1 MLEQEL
7 QLLLK
12 EELNS
17 GVDDVKIES
26 GSEDPKSAIKKRVRV
41 IKNRLAAK
49 RSREQARSYVQQLES
64 TLSALAA
71 KNDFLARR
79 LAVVEAENCSLKRG
93 LPTNVQKEARGE
105 PAVLPYSSLQLDGFL
120 LIMLLSNLSGMFPQ
134 LPVTSS
140 HMKAKSWQGLQ
151 SVGKAEMVL
160 LKNLP
165 RCRSRRSKR
174 QLRRAGLLLCPG
186 HACRMRS
193 LTAAFS
199 APIPAA

>member
-7 QLLLK
+7 QLLLQ

-17 GVDDVKIES
+17 SVEDAKIES

-64 TLSALAA
+64 TLNALAA
-71 KNDFLARR
+71 QNEFLARR
-79 LAVVEAENCSLKRG
+79 LAAVEAENCSLKRG

-120 LIMLLSNLSGMFPQ
+120 LIMLVSTLSGIFPRP
-134 LPVTSS
+134 PVISS
-140 HMKAKSWQGLQ
+140 LVNAKAKASQRPP
-151 SVGKAEMVL
+151 SAGKSEQL
-160 LKNLP
+160 HLKNP
-165 RCRSRRSKR
+165 RRSRRR
-174 QLRRAGLLLCPG
+174 LRRAGLLLCPG
-186 HACRMRS
+186 HSCRMRPLMPS
-193 LTAAFS
+193 SS